1 MTILHVCLIVGAGIV
16 AAVQIG
22 KVVIAIPVLQPA
34 LALSLIEASALLSLF
49 ALFGATLGIPTG
61 LTVPRLGSRRALVG
75 GLGLLAVGSLIGAF
89 SPSFAVLLFSR
100 VVEGFGFIVI
110 ATAAPVL
117 LGHAVEP
124 RSRAPVLAVWG
135 IYMPVGMGLM
145 TVAGMALDLADWR
158 GLWLGNAALAGA
170 WCIAVALL
178 LPSSLGRTNDGA
190 ELPSISATL
199 RGVLGDRRPL
209 LVALSFFLYGCL
221 YFCVVGFL
229 PLFLIAELEASIG
242 WIAPMTAAVI
252 FANAGGNLTSG
263 ILLRRAWR
271 FHAIIVRAFVLAAL
285 FVSAG
290 FVMPNQALAV
300 ALMVAGIGVAGT
312 IPAATMASAAYL
324 TADVRQVGV
333 LIGMFMQ
340 GSTLGQFA
348 GPPVFAL
355 VVERFGWGAAPA
367 VILAIGCAGALAS
380 GAAGRLMEGP
390 GR

>member
-1 MTILHVCLIVGAGIV
+1 
-16 AAVQIG
+16 
-22 KVVIAIPVLQPA
+22 
-34 LALSLIEASALLSLF
+34 
-49 ALFGATLGIPTG
+49 
-61 LTVPRLGSRRALVG
+61 
-75 GLGLLAVGSLIGAF
+75 
-89 SPSFAVLLFSR
+89 
-100 VVEGFGFIVI
+100 VI